1 MKITISHNPGES
13 RTVVNHTYKNGGQ
26 FDWSRLGPVK
36 VKENSSGKSGR
47 GRGSSSGNPMSANE
61 RLNRNGPLDQALDSS
76 EALSQNG
83 GKGGRGRGNGRGSGK
98 PKTRRSANERLVRA
112 PHAPTSASNSRGDD
126 INNNEPMEVETIQ
139 PPVRSDTSSPNCIC
153 LRPLKMVLCR

>member
-13 RTVVNHTYKNGGQ
+13 RTVVNDTHKNGGP

-47 GRGSSSGNPMSANE
+47 GRGSSIGNPMSANE

-112 PHAPTSASNSRGDD
+112 PHAPASASNSRGDD

>member
-1 MKITISHNPGES
+1 
-13 RTVVNHTYKNGGQ
+13 
-26 FDWSRLGPVK
+26 
-36 VKENSSGKSGR
+36 
-47 GRGSSSGNPMSANE
+47 MSAND

-83 GKGGRGRGNGRGSGK
+83 GKGGRGRGK

-139 PPVRSDTSSPNCIC
+139 PPVRGDTSSPNCIC

>member
-1 MKITISHNPGES
+1 
-13 RTVVNHTYKNGGQ
+13 
-26 FDWSRLGPVK
+26 
-36 VKENSSGKSGR
+36 
-47 GRGSSSGNPMSANE
+47 MSANE
-61 RLNRNGPLDQALDSS
+61 RLNRNGPLDQSLDPS

-83 GKGGRGRGNGRGSGK
+83 G
-98 PKTRRSANERLVRA
+98 NERLVRA

-153 LRPLKMVLCR
+153 LRPLKMVLCRICGHNFEGRVQKTCSEHPMDTYLLDVPRCPRSSCRVYAKDLLEYPLPQNYVPVKINSKMV